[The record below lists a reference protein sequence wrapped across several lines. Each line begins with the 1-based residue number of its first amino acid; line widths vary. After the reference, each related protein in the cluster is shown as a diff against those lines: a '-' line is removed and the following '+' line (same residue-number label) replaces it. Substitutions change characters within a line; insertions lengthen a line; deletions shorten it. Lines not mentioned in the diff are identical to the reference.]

1 MKHSIMAILYY
12 RKNESITALF
22 DKIAESPDSEIELQ
36 CAPDALIWQNSE
48 NKAIIEAYATRLG
61 KKVRLTKQVIEGEV
75 SVDPSPTLE
84 AEKEVMDEVPIE
96 QPKKRKSSLNKWFV
110 YPRILIVLLA
120 LFLMVG
126 AGAVAAAVYYLPR
139 AEVRLTV
146 AKQTVSEQT
155 TMTLRGEQE
164 VVDQETM
171 SIPVTQVQVVK
182 ELSREFQTTG
192 TKTVGETATGSIVV
206 YNWTDVSVQLPV
218 GHVFKV
224 NAGQQGAGLEYV
236 SKAQVT
242 VPPRE
247 EVTQG
252 LGEKSTTA
260 GSATVAV
267 EAREHG
273 ATYNLA
279 ANLFFT
285 INGYEYGDEGLQGI
299 NPSAFSGGTTE
310 EVRIVAQSDIDTGRS
325 ELQQTLEA
333 AAREEISDKAG
344 SSAKLVSESIKTE
357 ITSNEFDRSV
367 GDEATSVTGRMTV
380 RVTAQVYDEADV
392 KTLVMD
398 SLQDNIPEGFDLAA
412 EDMLLTVT
420 YAGTSPEGF
429 TQLSVR
435 VEALVLPKLNEE
447 QIREKLTGVTT
458 EEAQQIIQG
467 LERVSQGNVTLH
479 PKILAFMQRLPFR
492 SDRISISIEEE

>member
-1 MKHSIMAILYY
+1 MATLYY
-12 RKNESITALF
+12 RKNESISALF

-36 CAPDALIWQNSE
+36 CAPDALLWQNSE
-48 NKAIIEAYATRLG
+48 NKAIIEAFATRLG
-61 KKVRLTKQVIEGEV
+61 KKIHLTKQAADTMPADQPPAAIETESKTEIGPEQ
-75 SVDPSPTLE
+75 LE
-84 AEKEVMDEVPIE
+84 
-96 QPKKRKSSLNKWFV
+96 KRKSPRNRWFR
-110 YPRILIVLLA
+110 YPRILIVLFA
-120 LFLMVG
+120 LFLIIGVTT
-126 AGAVAAAVYYLPR
+126 VAAAVYYLPR
-139 AEVRLTV
+139 AEIQLMV

-155 TMTLRGEQE
+155 TVALRGEQE
-164 VVDQETM
+164 VVDKETM
-171 SIPVTQVQVVK
+171 SIPATQVQVVK
-182 ELSREFQTTG
+182 ELSREFETTG

-218 GHVFKV
+218 GHRFKA

-242 VPPRE
+242 IPPRE

-267 EAREHG
+267 EAAEHG

-285 INGYEYGDEGLQGI
+285 INGYEYGDNGLQGI
-299 NPSAFSGGTTE
+299 NPGAFTGGTTE
-310 EVRIVAQSDIDTGRS
+310 EVRIVAQSDLDTGRS

-344 SSAKLVSESIKTE
+344 QASKLVSESLKTE
-357 ITSNEFDRSV
+357 IMSNEFDKNV
-367 GDEATSVTGRMTV
+367 GDEAAAITGRMTV
-380 RVTAQVYDEADV
+380 RVTAQVYVETDL

-398 SLQDNIPEGFDLAA
+398 SLQDNIPEGFDLTA

-420 YAGTSPEGF
+420 YGGTTPEGF
-429 TQLSVR
+429 NQLSVR
-435 VEALVLPKLNEE
+435 VEALVLPKLDEKR
-447 QIREKLTGVTT
+447 IREALAGVTT

-467 LERVSQGNVTLH
+467 LERVSQGNVILH